1 MPKNCFTIHCE
12 HKYTNKND
20 IFIEG
25 TLKGKKSMHTL
36 SSILPN
42 LPIDHPCASLCTSF
56 AVLYQ
61 DNHVFTVTVNT
72 AVNAIKI
79 SWRNQLLCDT
89 INKQHQVL
97 SFIDHD
103 NPDNESLL
111 HCIRNLPLLAKATI
125 IAVDSC
131 IHTLRTNTEHFLWHQ
146 RLGQPSDSCLYN
158 AHKYI
163 DSVPKLKHSD
173 SVIDYCPVCLYSI

>member
-1 MPKNCFTIHCE
+1 MPKIASLFIVNTNTPTTI
-12 HKYTNKND
+12 ND

-36 SSILPN
+36 SFILPN
-42 LPIDHPCASLCTSF
+42 LPIDHPCASLCTSS

-61 DNHVFTVTVNT
+61 DNHVFTATVNT

-79 SWRNQLLCDT
+79 SWRNQLLRDA

-103 NPDNESLL
+103 M
-111 HCIRNLPLLAKATI
+111 TI
-125 IAVDSC
+125 LIMNHSFIAFV
-131 IHTLRTNTEHFLWHQ
+131 IFHYLQ
-146 RLGQPSDSCLYN
+146 RLLLLLLILASTL
-158 AHKYI
+158 
-163 DSVPKLKHSD
+163 SVPTQSISCD
-173 SVIDYCPVCLYSI
+173 INGWDNQVIVVYIMHTNI